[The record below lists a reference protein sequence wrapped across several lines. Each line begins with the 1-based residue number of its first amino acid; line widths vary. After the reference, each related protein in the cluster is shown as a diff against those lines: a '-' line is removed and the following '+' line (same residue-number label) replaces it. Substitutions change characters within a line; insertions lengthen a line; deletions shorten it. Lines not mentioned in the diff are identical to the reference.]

1 MRRANVIQVFEH
13 QKLKYGAD
21 KDFKQSHFDALV
33 KFNEMN
39 DNKYFT
45 PIHRGIKFGSY
56 VGVIQIGGLTIEIL
70 PKIDKQTTD
79 DPTEKEKWQGVL
91 LNMLSVCRKI
101 KVDTVSE
108 TQLKRR
114 YNSIL
119 EVYFE
124 IYLNEVEQLIQRGLI
139 KQYRKVSTNQKAL
152 KGKLLFAQNI
162 RHNLV
167 HKERFYCEHQTYDR
181 QHLIHHII
189 FKGLKVIQNLV
200 SHRLSDKLHRILFE
214 LENFQEMNITAQD
227 FERITLNR
235 KSHFYANA
243 LEIAKMFI
251 LNFSPSLHTG
261 HDAMLTLLFDM
272 NSLWEEYVYR
282 ILSKYNQ
289 GNKVQAQRS
298 KFFWENRSIKPD
310 LIITAPNKQRIVI
323 DTKWKIEKSKSPST
337 DDLKQMFTYNLHW
350 AANSIL
356 LYPQVHQADT
366 FGTFHHLQDHN
377 HHTCTMAFI
386 NIFDNDKMKSNKEI
400 AAEIFGK
407 IEAIKTQFLHE

>member
-1 MRRANVIQVFEH
+1 MRSGGNTIQVFEH

-21 KDFKQSHFDALV
+21 TGFKKSHFEALV
-33 KFNEMN
+33 KFNERN

-70 PKIDKQTTD
+70 PKIDRQVTD
-79 DPTEKEKWQGVL
+79 DPAEQEKWQGVL

-101 KVDTVSE
+101 SVDTVSE
-108 TQLKRR
+108 TPLKRR

-119 EVYFE
+119 DVYFE
-124 IYLNEVEQLIQRGLI
+124 MYLNEVEQLIRRGLI
-139 KQYRKVSTNQKAL
+139 KQYRKVGSNQKAL

-167 HKERFYCEHQTYDR
+167 HKERFYCEHQVYDR
-181 QHLIHHII
+181 HHLIHHII
-189 FKGLKVIQNLV
+189 FKALKVIENMV
-200 SHRLSDKLHRILFE
+200 GHRLRDKLHRILFE
-214 LENFQEMNITAQD
+214 LDNFQEMHITAQD
-227 FERITLNR
+227 FDRITLNR
-235 KSHFYANA
+235 KSYVYANA

-289 GNKVQAQRS
+289 GCKVQAQQR
-298 KFFWENRSIKPD
+298 KAFWENRTIRPD
-310 LIITAPNKQRIVI
+310 IIITAPDKPRTVI
-323 DTKWKIEKSKSPST
+323 DTKWKIETSKRPAIK
-337 DDLKQMFTYNLHW
+337 DLKQMFAYNLHW
-350 AANSIL
+350 SANSVL
-356 LYPQVHQADT
+356 LYPQINQADSS
-366 FGTFHHLQDHN
+366 GTFRHPHVSEYA
-377 HHTCTMAFI
+377 TCKMVFV
-386 NIFDNDKMKSNKEI
+386 NIFEHGKMKSNEQL
-400 AAEIFGK
+400 AEEIFGR
-407 IEAIKTQFLHE
+407 IL